1 MQWRQDGKLR
11 RILSSE
17 TGEEHTTQAL
27 EVRMRP
33 SPSKSWSRT
42 RPVAAL
48 ASRGTYGVP
57 RILED
62 LRDAGTHTSK
72 RRCGRLV
79 VNGRPGAPG

>member
-42 RPVAAL
+42 RPVAAPMGCL
-48 ASRGTYGVP
+48 ASS
-57 RILED
+57 RICAMRAHAQVNAD
-62 LRDAGTHTSK
+62 
-72 RRCGRLV
+72 V
-79 VNGRPGAPG
+79 VGS